1 MLVIALLQNPQ
12 HKHTTTAAGGPIRGA
27 IFLENTNNG
36 IKSKEVSV
44 RRLGEMCNIDY
55 ANLSRF
61 ENGRQDIKMLTL
73 KAIAEALEVDIN
85 SFLG

>member
-1 MLVIALLQNPQ
+1 MKVWLHLMHNSLRVVGDCFAAKPSD
-12 HKHTTTAAGGPIRGA
+12 KHTTTAAGGPIRGA

-61 ENGRQDIKMLTL
+61 
-73 KAIAEALEVDIN
+73 
-85 SFLG
+85 